1 MGQTKESRGN
11 GHAGPVSRVGLGAAT
26 LGALGVVYGD
36 IGTSPLYA
44 VRESFVGGRG
54 LDVTE
59 ANVLG
64 VLSVIFWSMIAV
76 ISVKYLLFV
85 MRADDRGEGG
95 ILALQ
100 AIASRNAGH
109 RSRHVRAAI
118 VVIGLFG
125 TALLYGDGMIT
136 PAISVLS
143 AIEGLGIV
151 TTSFEPFIIP
161 IAIGII
167 IALFALQPSGTA
179 TIGRL
184 FGPVML
190 VWFTFLA
197 VAGLSQLVQTPA
209 VIQAI
214 NPIWILRFFEAG
226 GFRAFLAL
234 GSIFLVVTG
243 SEALYA
249 DLGHFGHRPINIGW
263 HALVLPALFL
273 QYLGQGAL
281 LLRDPEAIE
290 TIFYNM
296 VPQMLLIPTVILA
309 TMATI
314 IASQAL
320 ISGAFSLTSQAIQLG
335 FLPRLEVRHTSNR
348 EIGQVYVPMV
358 NWALMV
364 ACVAL
369 VLGFRTSS
377 RLAAA
382 YGVAVVLTMVITTLL
397 FTLVARDRFKWRR
410 RLITPMII
418 GFLVFDLAFLGANL
432 FKVPDGGWFPL
443 IVGGVIFLLL
453 ITWKQGRRLVSA
465 AIEDHELD
473 LGTFLRDLD
482 KDTIR
487 VPGTAVFMYAHPG
500 RIPPALLASI
510 RRQGSLHQSVV
521 LLSVM
526 TEEVPHVP
534 VARRAVVEDLGRGFT
549 QVVLKYGFAEDVD
562 VPKALHTVVS
572 KHVSF
577 RPEDTYYFLGA
588 EVVRPTMKPGMALW
602 REKLFVLMDRN
613 AGKASR
619 HFHLPADR
627 VIEVGQHVE
636 I

>member
-1 MGQTKESRGN
+1 M
-11 GHAGPVSRVGLGAAT
+11 AT
-26 LGALGVVYGD
+26 MGALGVVYGD

-64 VLSVIFWSMIAV
+64 VLSVIFWSMIMV
-76 ISVKYLLFV
+76 ISIKYLLFV
-85 MRADDRGEGG
+85 MRADDHGEGG

-100 AIASRNAGH
+100 AIASRNATH
-109 RSRHVRAAI
+109 RSPKIRATI

-143 AIEGLGIV
+143 AIEGLEVV
-151 TTSFEPFIIP
+151 TDSFQPFIIP

-167 IALFALQPSGTA
+167 IGLFALQPSGTA

-197 VAGLSQLVQTPA
+197 VVGVSQLVQTPA
-209 VIQAI
+209 VVQAI
-214 NPIWILRFFEAG
+214 NPIWIVRFFAAG
-226 GFRAFLAL
+226 GFRSFLAL

-263 HALVLPALFL
+263 HGLVLPALFL

-281 LLRDPEAIE
+281 LLRNPDAIE
-290 TIFYNM
+290 TVFYGM
-296 VPQMLLIPTVILA
+296 VPSSLLIPTVILA

-335 FLPRLEVRHTSNR
+335 FSPRLEVRHTSNR
-348 EIGQVYVPMV
+348 EIGQVYVPVV
-358 NWALMV
+358 NWSLMV

-377 RLAAA
+377 NLAAA
-382 YGVAVVLTMVITTLL
+382 YGVAVVLTMVITTIL
-397 FTLVARDRFKWRR
+397 FALVARDRFKWRR

-418 GFLVFDLAFLGANL
+418 GFLIFDLAFLGANI
-432 FKVPDGGWFPL
+432 FKIPDGGWFPL
-443 IVGGVIFLLL
+443 IIGGVLFLLF

-465 AIEDHELD
+465 AIEDRQLD
-473 LGTFLRDLD
+473 VDTFLRDLD

-487 VPGTAVFMYAHPG
+487 VPGTAVYMYAHPG
-500 RIPPALLASI
+500 KIPPALLATI
-510 RRQGSLHQSVV
+510 RRQHSLHDAVV
-521 LLSVM
+521 LLSVA
-526 TEEVPHVP
+526 TKEIPRVPR
-534 VARRAVVEDLGRGFT
+534 ARRATVETLGRGFS
-549 QVVLKYGFAEDVD
+549 QVVLNYGFSEDVD
-562 VPKALHTVVS
+562 VPMALHEIVNS
-572 KHVSF
+572 KLGI
-577 RPEDTYYFLGA
+577 RAEDTYYFLGA
-588 EVVRPTMKPGMALW
+588 EVVHPTMKPGMSLW
-602 REKLFVLMDRN
+602 REKLFAAMDRN